1 MNQVKTINENIEELN
16 QKIKVLETEK
26 ETSGKAPEIIEKIK
40 DIMLHKGF
48 LSEKEFDDIMQ

>member
-1 MNQVKTINENIEELN
+1 VNQVKTINENIEELN